1 MQDIIAIPIL
11 DQERKQDTGVVGSG
25 NMKYTDFF
33 LNEAKTVRIRPEKVT
48 ETEARRIYRMMNYK
62 FDFNEF
68 HKGMNVEMEHKDVT
82 KGDLKLT
89 AMIAAAHLTEVPN
102 YYTLLQK
109 YVETKK

>member
-1 MQDIIAIPIL
+1 MIPIL
-11 DQERKQDTGVVGSG
+11 DQELKRVTGHAVSG

-33 LNEAKTVRIRPEKVT
+33 LNEAKTIRIRPEKVT
-48 ETEARRIYRMMNYK
+48 ETETRRIYRMMNYT
-62 FDFNEF
+62 FDFDEF

-89 AMIAAAHLTEVPN
+89 GMIAAAHLTEVPN